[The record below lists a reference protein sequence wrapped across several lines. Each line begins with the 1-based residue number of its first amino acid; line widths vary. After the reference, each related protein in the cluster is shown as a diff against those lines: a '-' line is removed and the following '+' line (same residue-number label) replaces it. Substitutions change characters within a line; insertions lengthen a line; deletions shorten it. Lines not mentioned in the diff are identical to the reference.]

1 MSAEF
6 LQARAVVEDAPLHLN
21 LRKKFLPQF
30 SRPWLVLGGNLAL
43 LITAAV
49 YHYAI
54 YLPQPDQPHRL
65 TALDDVFAGYVAL
78 AAALAGLALGR
89 CMLRPFALV
98 GFSRLERGALA
109 LGLGWGLLGLGVFAL
124 GMAHL
129 LYLWAILALLALAIL
144 VGWRDVWRLVTMFA
158 LPGWYRSLRAF
169 QPRGFFEWS
178 LSFLTVIELALL
190 GFQWLNPSPSLAY
203 DLYQYH
209 WAVPKLYLLR
219 HAIYALPGWAHA
231 NFPFQME
238 MLNTIALAFN
248 APVAAL
254 LIQGSYGALVVVLLA
269 GYLYRS
275 LGAQAAWLGAA
286 LCLCS
291 PLFTSLLSVG
301 YVEPALAYYI
311 VASMVLVLNWREQ
324 RQKGV
329 EDTLRILLLAGLF
342 AGVGLAAKYTQGQ
355 VILGVGLWL
364 SAMGV
369 WQALTARRQQRSYW
383 PALRDTLKGLCL
395 YGMGA
400 LLPLLPWLLK
410 DWVLLGNPVYPFVWG
425 GPGWDSARTEVGIVT
440 FAHFGPQG
448 PSWQVLLLAFWGS
461 FFETG
466 RSGEPFVIPMNY
478 LLLCA
483 LAIPFMLLI
492 GRLRRSKHNQPAQ
505 ARRALP
511 LDSGALAS
519 WLLVAGGAYVVWALS
534 HALVERYAM
543 AWLILLIVPSAIALV
558 CFCRWLRRWLLARVL
573 MQGMILSLLLALGPL
588 LSFHFVVNSNPL
600 PLLVSQVSLHQW
612 QGEHA
617 MDQGYRGML
626 GYVEGHIPH
635 DAKLLLVGR
644 GVGYFLDGYD
654 YIADSGEDWIP
665 YLETEGKTPAGILRI
680 LHQDGFRYLIYEET
694 TLQFVTQIYGNSYLA
709 SFLPQ
714 FRQFLNG
721 SVQQVWSYRN
731 FHIYTVSS

>member
-6 LQARAVVEDAPLHLN
+6 SQARVVVEDAPLCVN
-21 LRKKFLPQF
+21 PRKRFLPRL
-30 SRPWLVLGGNLAL
+30 SRPWFVLGGNLAL
-43 LITAAV
+43 LIAAAV

-54 YLPQPDQPHRL
+54 YLPQPDRPHRL

-89 CMLRPFALV
+89 RMLRPFALV
-98 GFSRLERGALA
+98 DFSRLERGALA

-129 LYLWAILALLALAIL
+129 FYLWAILALLTLVLL
-144 VGWRDVWRLVTMFA
+144 VGWPDVWRLVTMLA
-158 LPGWYRSLRAF
+158 LPGWYRSLHSF
-169 QPRGFFEWS
+169 QPRGFFGWS
-178 LSFLTVIELALL
+178 LSFFTVIELILL
-190 GFQWLNPSPSLAY
+190 GFQWLNPSPALAI

-209 WAVPKLYLLR
+209 WAVPKLYLLH
-219 HAIYALPGWAHA
+219 HAMYALPGWAHA

-254 LIQGSYGALVVVLLA
+254 LIQGSYGVLVVVLLA

-291 PLFTSLLSVG
+291 PLLTSLLSVG

-311 VASMVLVLNWREQ
+311 VASIVLALNWREQ
-324 RQKGV
+324 RQKDG
-329 EDTLRILLLAGLF
+329 EGTLRLLLLAGLY
-342 AGVGLAAKYTQGQ
+342 AGVGLAAKYTQAQ
-355 VILGVGLWL
+355 VILGVGMWL
-364 SAMGV
+364 LGMGV
-369 WQALTARRQQRSYW
+369 WQALRARRQQRSYW

-395 YGMGA
+395 YGTGA
-400 LLPLLPWLLK
+400 LVPLLPWLLK

-425 GPGWDSARTEVGIVT
+425 GPEWDSARTQVGIVT

-448 PSWQVLLLAFWGS
+448 PLWQVLLFAFWGS

-483 LAIPFMLLI
+483 LAAPLLLLLD
-492 GRLRRSKHNQPAQ
+492 RFRRSRSNQPAQ
-505 ARRALP
+505 ARRASP
-511 LDSGALAS
+511 LDGGALAS

-543 AWLILLIVPSAIALV
+543 AWLILLIAPSVTAQV
-558 CFCRWLRRWLLARVL
+558 CFCRWLSRWPLARVL
-573 MQGMILSLLLALGPL
+573 MQGLIVCLLLALGPL
-588 LSFHFVVNSNPL
+588 LSLHFVVNSNPL
-600 PLLVSQVSLHQW
+600 PLLVGKVSLHQW

-626 GYVEGHIPH
+626 GYVEAHVPQ
-635 DAKLLLVGR
+635 DARLLLVGR

-654 YIADSGEDWIP
+654 YVADSGEDWIP
-665 YLETEGKTPAGILRI
+665 YLETEGKTPAGILKI
-680 LHQDGFRYLIYEET
+680 LQQDGFRYLIYEET
-694 TLQFVTQIYGNSYLA
+694 TLQFVTQIYGNTYLA

-721 SVQQVWSYRN
+721 SLQQVWSYRN
-731 FHIYTVSS
+731 FHIYQISS